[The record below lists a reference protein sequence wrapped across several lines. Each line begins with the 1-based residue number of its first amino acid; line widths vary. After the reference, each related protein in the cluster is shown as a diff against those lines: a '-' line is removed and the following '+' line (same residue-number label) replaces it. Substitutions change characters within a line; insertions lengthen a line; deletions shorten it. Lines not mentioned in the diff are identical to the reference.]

1 MLFRKLYL
9 RIKIELSYYFYVIQ
23 KHIIPMKKIIFTE
36 NAPAPIGPY
45 SQAVLKG
52 NTLYT
57 SGQIAINPATGELVT
72 ATIET
77 ETEQVMQN
85 MKAVLEASGMTFE
98 NVVKTTIFIMDMNDF
113 GKINTVYGSYFDEK
127 TAPARETVQVA
138 CLPKN
143 VNVEISMVAIL

>member
-1 MLFRKLYL
+1 
-9 RIKIELSYYFYVIQ
+9 
-23 KHIIPMKKIIFTE
+23 MKKIIFTE

-45 SQAVLKG
+45 NQAVLKG

-72 ATIET
+72 DNIDV

-85 MKAVLEASGMTFE
+85 MKAVLEAAGMTFE

-113 GKINTVYGSYFDEK
+113 GKINTVYGSYFNEK

-143 VNVEISMVAIL
+143 VNVEISMIAIL

>member
-1 MLFRKLYL
+1 
-9 RIKIELSYYFYVIQ
+9 
-23 KHIIPMKKIIFTE
+23 MKKIIFTE

-45 SQAVLKG
+45 NQAVLTG

-72 ATIET
+72 VTIEA

-85 MKAVLEASGMTFE
+85 MRAVLEAAGMTFE

-113 GKINTVYGSYFDEK
+113 GKINTVYGSYFNEK

-143 VNVEISMVAIL
+143 VNVEISMIAIL

>member
-1 MLFRKLYL
+1 
-9 RIKIELSYYFYVIQ
+9 
-23 KHIIPMKKIIFTE
+23 MKKIIFTA

-45 SQAVLKG
+45 NQAVLKG

-57 SGQIAINPATGELVT
+57 SGQIATNPTTGELIID
-72 ATIET
+72 TIET

-85 MKAVLEASGMTFE
+85 MKAVLEAAGMTFE

-113 GKINTVYGSYFDEK
+113 GKINTVYGSYFNEK
-127 TAPARETVQVA
+127 TAPARETIQVA

-143 VNVEISMVAIL
+143 VNIEISMIAIL

>member
-1 MLFRKLYL
+1 
-9 RIKIELSYYFYVIQ
+9 
-23 KHIIPMKKIIFTE
+23 MKKIIFTE

-45 SQAVLKG
+45 NQAVLTG

-72 ATIET
+72 VTIEA

-85 MKAVLEASGMTFE
+85 MKAVLEAAGMTFE
-98 NVVKTTIFIMDMNDF
+98 NVVKSTIFIMDMNDF
-113 GKINTVYGSYFDEK
+113 GNINTVYGSYFNEK

-138 CLPKN
+138 GLPKN
-143 VNVEISMVAIL
+143 VNVEISMIAIL

>member
-1 MLFRKLYL
+1 
-9 RIKIELSYYFYVIQ
+9 
-23 KHIIPMKKIIFTE
+23 MKQIIFTE

-45 SQAVLKG
+45 NQAVLKG

-57 SGQIAINPATGELVT
+57 SGQIAINPATGELIT
-72 ATIET
+72 ETIEA

-85 MKAVLEASGMTFE
+85 MKAVLEAAGMTFE
-98 NVVKTTIFIMDMNDF
+98 NVVKATIFIMDMNDF
-113 GKINTVYGSYFDEK
+113 GKINTIYGSYFNEK

-143 VNVEISMVAIL
+143 VNVEISMIAVQ